1 VVNKKS
7 RIIRRLAYSNIR
19 ILFLP
24 QQQSQEITPCCTAI
38 MKAPTW
44 HAAGERQKKII
55 MDPIT
60 DQQAKNPNAVEPEQ
74 CDATISFNGGLNC
87 RSRC

>member
-1 VVNKKS
+1 
-7 RIIRRLAYSNIR
+7 
-19 ILFLP
+19 
-24 QQQSQEITPCCTAI
+24 

-44 HAAGERQKKII
+44 HAAGVGQNLERSERQKKII